1 MDHHIDQIL
10 LMVKV
15 DHHSGVMVMVA
26 EQIREMLTSMLG
38 KMLMEELQTSIRLYQ
53 KASVFN
59 LKTKMTRLQQAG
71 NIA

>member
-10 LMVKV
+10 LTVKV

-38 KMLMEELQTSIRLYQ
+38 KMLMEELLTLIRLYQ

>member
-1 MDHHIDQIL
+1 MDRHIDQIL

-15 DHHSGVMVMVA
+15 DQHSGVMVMVA

-38 KMLMEELQTSIRLYQ
+38 KMLMEELLTLIRLYQ